1 MAFAIK
7 KIGLDTNILLEKPMA
22 IEKIREK
29 WKNNVEIVVPVQ
41 VNQELKALA
50 NKNQKLGKKVR
61 IIEKQ
66 KKLFGIKEKKVMA
79 SNADKALIKLAQQ
92 GFAILS
98 LDKKLKKQIREKKGT
113 VLELRGKNYFDI
125 VED

>member
-1 MAFAIK
+1 
-7 KIGLDTNILLEKPMA
+7 MA